1 MNDLRRLFRF
11 GATDLPG
18 RPLLFAAGAAA
29 TTAGVFYFMMKRD
42 DGEKT
47 LTEESDMVSDVDDV
61 RVPHSDSA
69 VPEAPLTET
78 EENYKLVIASCTQLK
93 KEMAGL
99 MSEVNTVH
107 DLVEKLKKERL
118 KKQLQNEELGME
130 CQMKSVAI
138 SILETHDKAI
148 RSSLQKEFE
157 EKRQAHSELKTQCD
171 QMKKTLRGKKV
182 SLADIEEQ
190 YQDLVRSGNNMVC
203 QVKSLILEVYQAKKQ
218 QQVRLNYEIE
228 AIQSQYEEALKQQAE
243 LLIENNKVRN
253 DHNILKSEYEQMKKI
268 HNMVSLDEAEKT
280 LLLKKMSD
288 LMSQKH
294 KLQASV
300 QQLKEAICETCKKCN
315 EIKRKQEQEQTQ
327 EMHSNMKAQHTTMME
342 IFKQFY
348 ELLKN
353 HLKHEDPGESRKP
366 EEPGETGE
374 PRKPKEPEE
383 KGEQK

>member
-1 MNDLRRLFRF
+1 MNDLRRLF

-47 LTEESDMVSDVDDV
+47 AEDQILTEVSESDMVSDVDDV
-61 RVPHSDSA
+61 RVPQSDSA

-78 EENYKLVIASCTQLK
+78 EEKYKLVIASCTQLK

-107 DLVEKLKKERL
+107 DLVEELKKERL
-118 KKQLQNEELGME
+118 KKQLQNEELVME

-138 SILETHDKAI
+138 SILEAHDKAI

-157 EKRQAHSELKTQCD
+157 EKRQAHSELKNQCD

-218 QQVRLNYEIE
+218 QQVRL
-228 AIQSQYEEALKQQAE
+228 
-243 LLIENNKVRN
+243 ENNKVRN
-253 DHNILKSEYEQMKKI
+253 DHNILKSEYEQMKKT
-268 HNMVSLDEAEKT
+268 HKMVSLDEAEKM

-288 LMSQKH
+288 MMSQKH
-294 KLQASV
+294 KLHASV

-315 EIKRKQEQEQTQ
+315 EIKRKQEQTQ
-327 EMHSNMKAQHTTMME
+327 EVHSNLKAQHTTMMD

-348 ELLKN
+348 ELLEN
-353 HLKHEDPGESRKP
+353 HLKHEEPEEPQEPGEPGDPQEPRKA

-374 PRKPKEPEE
+374 PEEPRKS
-383 KGEQK
+383 